1 MAIDEREPAYSKHLT
16 LAVWLFL
23 FAVQVLQSWL
33 SPLSSDDALFA
44 SVALSVATGRGYG
57 VPIMEHLYLFH
68 FSISSGPVVILP
80 GAMMMMIFG
89 NAYWVPAMTATLL
102 IQSLLVASFM
112 ALRRVPE
119 IRGRLWHTALL
130 VLVLWL
136 TFTTGNYT
144 LRPGSRSFLW
154 YGYMGDIPSALWVV
168 LAILVAAGDTQSS
181 TRRVVAGVCFAMA
194 ALTKQLTMLASACA
208 AATICLHVFRT
219 TSTKDA
225 VRCAVQIALGA
236 ALPLTIWHFYIAASL
251 GLSGYGE
258 WLQSE
263 YGAMSAIAFVV
274 GQHTEN
280 AVVVQQHPLAKVAMV
295 WRYSGLLAAVILY
308 PLAAWV
314 LASVRRPASSG
325 LEIAGVGLVLGGILQ
340 ISWWVLLSIP
350 MTRYLTPAMIYLTA
364 GLVFALSAKRT
375 RSPQLLLTLC
385 LLLVCGRLPLSAAFV
400 REAGQRHPARDE
412 LLHAAD
418 VLENLRRQG
427 YTLLSCGV
435 SFELEYVMP
444 ETRNFHTC
452 GNEPPAD
459 ASVVAVSYVVAGRV
473 AYYTADAHYVRID
486 QPPRWLQ
493 THCLP
498 VVASSRFA
506 VWKCGGRP
514 LARSAV
520 HLARETRQES
530 GGQIG

>member
-1 MAIDEREPAYSKHLT
+1 MGIEEREPAYSKHLT
-16 LAVWLFL
+16 LVVWLFL

-44 SVALSVATGRGYG
+44 NVAHSVATGRGYG
-57 VPIMEHLYLFH
+57 VPIMERLYLFH
-68 FSISSGPVVILP
+68 FSISSGPVLILP

-102 IQSLLVASFM
+102 IQSLLVGSFM

-119 IRGRLWHTALL
+119 VRGRLWHTALL
-130 VLVLWL
+130 TLLLWL
-136 TFTTGNYT
+136 TFTPGNYT
-144 LRPGSRSFLW
+144 LRPDRSFLW
-154 YGYMGDIPSALWVV
+154 YSFMGDIPSALWVV
-168 LAILVAAGDTQSS
+168 LAALIAAGDTQSS
-181 TRRVVAGVCFAMA
+181 TRRVAAGACFAMA

-208 AATICLHVFRT
+208 AAAICLHVFRT
-219 TSTKDA
+219 TSTKEA
-225 VRCAVQIALGA
+225 VRCAAQIALGA
-236 ALPLTIWHFYIAASL
+236 ALPLTIWHLYIAASL
-251 GLSGYGE
+251 GLSGYGA

-274 GQHTEN
+274 GQRTEN
-280 AVVVQQHPLAKVAMV
+280 AVVVQQRPLAKIAMV
-295 WRYSGLLAAVILY
+295 WRYSGLLSTLILY
-308 PLAAWV
+308 PLAGWV
-314 LASVRRPASSG
+314 LASVRRPARSG

-340 ISWWVLLSIP
+340 ILWWVFLSIP
-350 MTRYLTPAMIYLTA
+350 MTRYLTSAMIYATA

-375 RSPQLLLTLC
+375 RSPQLLLALC
-385 LLLVCGRLPLSAAFV
+385 LVLVCGRLPLSASLV
-400 REAGQRHPARDE
+400 RGAGQGHPARDE

-452 GNEPPAD
+452 ENEPPAD
-459 ASVVAVSYVVAGRV
+459 ASVVAVSYIAAGRV
-473 AYYTADAHYVRID
+473 AYYSADAHYVRID
-486 QPPRWLQ
+486 RPPRWLP

-498 VVASSRFA
+498 VVASSHFA

-514 LARSAV
+514 PGTVGR
-520 HLARETRQES
+520 
-530 GGQIG
+530 